1 MTDAQSTTRPAQG
14 AMPPARGRA
23 GYTGFRALIKAVAT
37 GPRGSRDL
45 TFDEA
50 REAGLALLGGE
61 VSPAQAGAFLIG
73 LRVKGE
79 GAEELAGVA
88 QALRD
93 RAVVLRRPDGD
104 TRPLVATAGAYDGV
118 ADAPPLGL
126 AAAVCAAA
134 TGVAVVT
141 SCGGRLGPKHGVTVA
156 EVLGALGGPARPT
169 PAESE
174 AMLARAGVAVVHA
187 GEALPGWD
195 ALAALRDEVGLRGPV
210 HSAEKL
216 VDWFGAR
223 RFVVGHTHGSYAGRL
238 LGALERLS
246 AERGVAVRGI
256 EGSDVLRPG
265 RPVAFLS
272 HAGGALDLPE
282 RLGLVLRGDSD
293 AELAAGLTRGVLS
306 GAVDGAARH
315 AVVIS
320 AAVRIIAAGT
330 TDDPA
335 DALRRAEAVLDD
347 GRAAATL
354 DALLG

>member
-1 MTDAQSTTRPAQG
+1 MREISTTATPQQ
-14 AMPPARGRA
+14 PTRGRA
-23 GYTGFRALIKAVAT
+23 GYAGFRSAIKAVAT

-50 REAGLALLGGE
+50 REAAAALLAGE

-79 GAEELAGVA
+79 GMEELAGVA

-93 RAVVLRRPDGD
+93 RAAVLRRPDGD
-104 TRPLVATAGAYDGV
+104 GRPLVASAGAFDGV

-134 TGVAVVT
+134 AGPIAVVT
-141 SCGGRLGPKHGVTVA
+141 ACGGRLGPKHGITVA
-156 EVLGALGGPARPT
+156 EVLAALGGPGRPSA
-169 PAESE
+169 AESE
-174 AMLARAGVAVVHA
+174 AMLARAGVAVVHV
-187 GEALPGWD
+187 GETLPGWED
-195 ALAALRDEVGLRGPV
+195 LATLRDEIGLRGPV

-238 LGALERLS
+238 LGALERLG
-246 AERGVAVRGI
+246 ADRAIAIRGV

-265 RPVAFLS
+265 RPVAVLS
-272 HAGGALDLPE
+272 HAGGAVDLPE
-282 RLGLVLRGDSD
+282 RLGLVLRGDCD
-293 AELAAGLTRGVLS
+293 PAVAADLTRAIVS
-306 GAVDGAARH
+306 GDEQGAARQ
-315 AVVIS
+315 AVALS
-320 AAVRIIAAGT
+320 SAVRLIAAGT
-330 TDDPA
+330 TSDPA
-335 DALRRAEAVLDD
+335 EALRRSEAALDD

-354 DALLG
+354 AALIG